1 MIKAYAALI
10 LLSMMIIAAQG
21 QDYLEGGYV
30 RSGSYGDTRQYFTDP
45 IFYPQGS
52 GGYASSDPA
61 IRQMQESMDRSRY
74 SAAAGRVTA
83 NPIGSSATSSGIQP
97 ITTQVATPTTTP
109 KTAVVRWHLELSDG
123 KLIDLDLHQSGS
135 RVFGLGN
142 MVSGAAAQ
150 WVTASGSITGSSL
163 MLDVMPASGTELYT
177 ITLDT
182 SKLHLPGLYTVF
194 RADAQPGS
202 GNVKANISKTGI
214 PGALGSGIKT
224 KHDMAKNAIGNVR

>member
-1 MIKAYAALI
+1 MVKAYAALI
-10 LLSMMIIAAQG
+10 LLSMMMVAAHG

-30 RSGSYGDTRQYFTDP
+30 RSGSYGDARQYFTDP

-52 GGYASSDPA
+52 GSYASSDPA
-61 IRQMQESMDRSRY
+61 IRQMQESMDRWRY
-74 SAAAGRVTA
+74 SAASGRVIT
-83 NPIGSSATSSGIQP
+83 NPTGGSATSSGIQP
-97 ITTQVATPTTTP
+97 ITTQTATQTSTQNA
-109 KTAVVRWHLELSDG
+109 AVVRWHLELSDG
-123 KLIDLDLHQSGS
+123 RLIDLDLHQSGA

-177 ITLDT
+177 ISLDT

-202 GNVKANISKTGI
+202 GSVKASISNMSN
-214 PGALGSGIKT
+214 SGMKT
-224 KHDMAKNAIGNVR
+224 KHDTAKNAIGSVR